1 MITKDDFIIKGR
13 FTGNQIRGRE
23 HQFLYS
29 IYTKDGKLLTDERFT
44 SKKEAQKFLSA
55 VIRRYNELKNQL
67 G

>member
-13 FTGNQIRGRE
+13 FTGSQIRGRE

-44 SKKEAQKFLSA
+44 NKKEALKFLSA